1 MQIIRIT
8 LRTRSL
14 NLDHLDT
21 FTQVIELGS
30 FSATADRL
38 NLTQPAISLQIRQLE
53 KRLGVRLIERVG
65 KRATPTPAGAELLLH
80 TRRIFEAASA
90 ARDAIAPYVEGSISR
105 VRIGTGATACIHFL
119 PPVLREL
126 RRQFT
131 ALEVIVNT
139 GNSVDILKQV
149 EENTLDLGLVTLPA
163 PGRMFEVTPLF
174 DDEFVVLSPRRG
186 GMLPKLVTP
195 AVLSRHPIVLH
206 ESGSQTRR
214 IVDDWFAEAGF
225 LIKPVMELGSV
236 EAIKELVGAGL
247 GCGVVPRMAVDGP
260 YKASNLLVQSL
271 SPKLSRKIGLV
282 LRRDKPLHRGLR
294 ETVAALRRA
303 ASSFSEGKRV
313 RI

>member
-1 MQIIRIT
+1 VRN
-8 LRTRSL
+8 L
-14 NLDHLDT
+14 NLDHVDT
-21 FTQVIELGS
+21 FAQVIELGS

-38 NLTQPAISLQIRQLE
+38 NLTQPAVSLQIRQLE
-53 KRLGVRLIERVG
+53 KKLGVRLIERVG

-80 TRRIFEAASA
+80 ARRISEAVTA
-90 ARDAIAPYVEGSISR
+90 ARDGLAPYIEGSISR

-126 RRQFT
+126 RRLF
-131 ALEVIVNT
+131 ASLEVIVNT

-163 PGRMFEVTPLF
+163 PGRMFQVTPLF

-186 GMLPKLVTP
+186 GLLPRAVTP
-195 AVLSRHPIVLH
+195 VVLARHPIVLH

-214 IVDDWFAEAGF
+214 IVDDWFAEAGLF
-225 LIKPVMELGSV
+225 VKPAMELGSV

-260 YKASNLLVQSL
+260 YKATNLLVQSL
-271 SPKLSRKIGLV
+271 SPRLSRKIGLV
-282 LRRDKPLHRGLR
+282 MRRDKPLHRGLR

-303 ASSFSEGKRV
+303 AGGYADGKRV
-313 RI
+313 RAS